1 MSIYFVGYALFRRQF
16 GCWVPICQSN
26 TLVPGLV
33 LHRFEDKDLISLDL
47 DIFPRIRDWWYLQ
60 ISQQTNTKQRIY
72 NNKVKI
78 KDVIW
83 RKNVRTSCMIRFFQA
98 LLRAQSRAWLY
109 CLPTDWLYRRCAL
122 RHNNVHNLK
131 MFNFSIWG
139 PIICH

>member
-47 DIFPRIRDWWYLQ
+47 DIFTRIRDWLYLK
-60 ISQQTNTKQRIY
+60 ISQQTYAKQRIY

-78 KDVIW
+78 KRCTYEKEWI
-83 RKNVRTSCMIRFFQA
+83 RKSCMIRFFQA
-98 LLRAQSRAWLY
+98 LWRGQSRAWLY
-109 CLPTDWLYRRCAL
+109 FLPTDWLYRRCAL
-122 RHNNVHNLK
+122 KTQQCSQSKDV
-131 MFNFSIWG
+131 
-139 PIICH
+139 